1 MYIKIKTK
9 KLHVE
14 LKIEK
19 KVVLVFVSLILL

>member
-9 KLHVE
+9 SVHIE

-19 KVVLVFVSLILL
+19 KVALLISLLLL